1 MCQKEFSIEE
11 QFKRKLT
18 FAESAQGISEEET
31 LQTMADQE
39 SNGQVSAD
47 GQVSV
52 DADAEVV
59 ERPKKNQTPAEP
71 PVTFREFNVSTIL
84 VKRYVNLSRG
94 IKRAKIMANDFILY
108 FQHTK
113 DFEDLV
119 RTVVTMLSGE
129 EQDRLREMEDWIIKN
144 EGTWVLAEG
153 FNTFLGMCTAFM

>member
-71 PVTFREFNVSTIL
+71 PVTFREFNVSTIH
-84 VKRYVNLSRG
+84 VIRYVNLLNL
-94 IKRAKIMANDFILY
+94 KRN
-108 FQHTK
+108 
-113 DFEDLV
+113 
-119 RTVVTMLSGE
+119 
-129 EQDRLREMEDWIIKN
+129 
-144 EGTWVLAEG
+144 
-153 FNTFLGMCTAFM
+153 

>member
-18 FAESAQGISEEET
+18 LTESAPGISEEET

-71 PVTFREFNVSTIL
+71 PVTFREFNVSTIH
-84 VKRYVNLSRG
+84 VIRYVNLLKWTNVQKLWQMISFY
-94 IKRAKIMANDFILY
+94 IFSTQKTLKIL
-108 FQHTK
+108 
-113 DFEDLV
+113 
-119 RTVVTMLSGE
+119 
-129 EQDRLREMEDWIIKN
+129 
-144 EGTWVLAEG
+144 
-153 FNTFLGMCTAFM
+153 

>member
-1 MCQKEFSIEE
+1 MCQKEFSIED

-31 LQTMADQE
+31 VQTMADQE

-71 PVTFREFNVSTIL
+71 PVTFREFNVSTIH
-84 VKRYVNLSRG
+84 VIRYVNLLKGPNVQRLWQMISLL
-94 IKRAKIMANDFILY
+94 IFSTQKTLKIL
-108 FQHTK
+108 
-113 DFEDLV
+113 
-119 RTVVTMLSGE
+119 
-129 EQDRLREMEDWIIKN
+129 
-144 EGTWVLAEG
+144 
-153 FNTFLGMCTAFM
+153 

>member
-1 MCQKEFSIEE
+1 MIITFHAVEDYKATCKEDEAVEESLVCQKEFSIEE

-71 PVTFREFNVSTIL
+71 PVTFREFNVCTIH
-84 VKRYVNLSRG
+84 VIRYVNLLSL
-94 IKRAKIMANDFILY
+94 KRN
-108 FQHTK
+108 
-113 DFEDLV
+113 
-119 RTVVTMLSGE
+119 
-129 EQDRLREMEDWIIKN
+129 
-144 EGTWVLAEG
+144 
-153 FNTFLGMCTAFM
+153 